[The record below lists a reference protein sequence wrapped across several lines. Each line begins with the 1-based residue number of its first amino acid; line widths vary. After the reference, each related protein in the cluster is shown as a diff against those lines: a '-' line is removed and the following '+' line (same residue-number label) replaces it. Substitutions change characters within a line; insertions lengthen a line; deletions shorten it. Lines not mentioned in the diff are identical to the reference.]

1 MLFPYYRTIPVMGMM
16 AAKEHATPSRNV
28 ETWVVKR
35 LVALAPRDSES
46 AVNVSHPELDIL
58 LVRS

>member
-1 MLFPYYRTIPVMGMM
+1 MGMM

-46 AVNVSHPELDIL
+46 AVNVSQLELDIL
-58 LVRS
+58 LV

>member
-1 MLFPYYRTIPVMGMM
+1 MMGMM

-46 AVNVSHPELDIL
+46 AVNVSHPES
-58 LVRS
+58 LVSLV